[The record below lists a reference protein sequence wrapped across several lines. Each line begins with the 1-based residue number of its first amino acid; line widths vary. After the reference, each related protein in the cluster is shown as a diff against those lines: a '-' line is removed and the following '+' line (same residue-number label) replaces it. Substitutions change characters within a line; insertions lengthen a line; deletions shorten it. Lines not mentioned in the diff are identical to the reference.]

1 AFGQRRKMLRA
12 SLKQICSD
20 PHRLLL
26 EAGID
31 PQERAE
37 ALSIEAFCT
46 LARLWSAEI

>member
-1 AFGQRRKMLRA
+1 
-12 SLKQICSD
+12 
-20 PHRLLL
+20 LL